1 MNTNNTQNVE
11 LLFDTQVA
19 KRLSKGLLR
28 SNLNSCQTANAVAN
42 KELLFELK
50 KDSYIKGFLYKKGVR
65 LKLLP
70 QEAKS
75 FIASGVLIEVEGVMD
90 GFSNQQNVKHKRY
103 KKERPSSERGV
114 AK

>member
-11 LLFDTQVA
+11 LLF
-19 KRLSKGLLR
+19 
-28 SNLNSCQTANAVAN
+28 
-42 KELLFELK
+42 ELK
-50 KDSYIKGFLYKKGVR
+50 RDSYIKGFLYKKGVR

-75 FIASGVLIEVEGVMD
+75 FIASGVLIEVEGVMN